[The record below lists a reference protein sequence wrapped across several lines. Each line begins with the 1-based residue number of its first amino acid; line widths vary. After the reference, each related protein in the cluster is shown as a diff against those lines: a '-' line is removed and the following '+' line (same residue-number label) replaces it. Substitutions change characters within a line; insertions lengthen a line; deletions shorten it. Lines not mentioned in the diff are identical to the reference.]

1 MIPFNEIKIGDYVMG
16 EFEGKMWEGEVTR
29 LNKQDKQVCIETD
42 VQEFWFEPQHI
53 YPIPVNEENL
63 LRFNFIKEIMD
74 DGTIK
79 YKKESFRILIPT
91 VDDFSNAEMWY
102 RQDKRHHPDVRY
114 IHQLQNHY
122 LQMTK
127 VHLTKEAIV

>member
-1 MIPFNEIKIGDYVMG
+1 MIPFSEIKTGDYVMG

-42 VQEFWFEPQHI
+42 VQQFWFEPQHI